1 MCVLKKSLAI
11 CININ
16 LEKEDREM
24 MGGES
29 EKDWRKS
36 INKNN
41 K

>member
-1 MCVLKKSLAI
+1 LMCVLKKSLAI

-16 LEKEDREM
+16 SVMEAKGRE
-24 MGGES
+24 
-29 EKDWRKS
+29 KS

>member
-16 LEKEDREM
+16 LVKARKEK
-24 MGGES
+24 
-29 EKDWRKS
+29 KKLKS